1 MEDNNKK
8 PWWREG
14 VLLSA
19 KVSAYI
25 AVPVIVTSYLG
36 KFLDKKYGTAPY
48 LFLILTAIAF
58 ASTIYLIW
66 KEVKAYQRKIN
77 KEEREKSDNK

>member
-14 VLLSA
+14 VLLSV

-25 AVPVIVTSYLG
+25 AVPVIIASYVG
-36 KFLDKKYGTAPY
+36 KYLDKKYSSDPY
-48 LFLILTAIAF
+48 LFLISIAIGF

-66 KEVKAYQRKIN
+66 KEVKNYQRKIA
-77 KEEREKSDNK
+77 KEEEKGKEN

>member
-1 MEDNNKK
+1 MNNNSIEK

-25 AVPVIVTSYLG
+25 AVPIIIASFIG
-36 KFLDKKYGTAPY
+36 KYLDKKYNTDPY
-48 LFLILTAIAF
+48 IFFITIGLAFLLTIF
-58 ASTIYLIW
+58 MIW
-66 KEVKAYQRKIN
+66 REVKKYKKSLEN
-77 KEEREKSDNK
+77 EE

>member
-36 KFLDKKYGTAPY
+36 KFLDKKYSTAPY

>member
-1 MEDNNKK
+1 MNNNQIEK

-25 AVPVIVTSYLG
+25 AVPIIIASFIG
-36 KFLDKKYGTAPY
+36 KYLDKKYNTDPY
-48 LFLILTAIAF
+48 IFFITIGLAFLLTIF
-58 ASTIYLIW
+58 MIW
-66 KEVKAYQRKIN
+66 REVKKYKKSLEN
-77 KEEREKSDNK
+77 EE